1 MLLKYYLTKSLH
13 RVGRRQW
20 PIGSPKLESGGATT
34 SRDKHGLDGALLAA
48 LAGLRL
54 RTGFV
59 QELFEGGRDRRNDVR
74 ARQRDRSDLDPGVV
88 ARVAEIRR
96 NTLDE
101 IDTS

>member
-1 MLLKYYLTKSLH
+1 
-13 RVGRRQW
+13 
-20 PIGSPKLESGGATT
+20 
-34 SRDKHGLDGALLAA
+34 
-48 LAGLRL
+48 LRL

-88 ARVAEIRR
+88 PRVTEIRR